1 MVQRTE
7 VQGMQQLATG
17 QVSRPAQVVRR
28 AVLRFR
34 DSTVNHY

>member
-28 AVLRFR
+28 AVEPID
-34 DSTVNHY
+34 DSKVKS